1 MTEAAPPPTDPDR
14 ILLVDDD
21 PANLDILRQAL
32 DGRGYKLLVA
42 TSGEDALRVAL
53 RARPS
58 LVLLDVLMPGMDGYE
73 TCRRLKGD
81 PATADA
87 AVIFL
92 SALEDARDKV
102 RGLEA
107 GAVDFVTKP
116 FQPEEVVARVHTHLT
131 VQRLQAQLESR
142 NADLAREL
150 QVAQELLADARRRVE
165 GALLGSSPAVR
176 ALRETIAQRAASA
189 EPLLLTGPTGAGQEA
204 VARAVHHQS
213 PRGRQAFIHVNCAL
227 LAPGQAQGLL
237 AGPGAKDAAA
247 EAAVTLGPLEL
258 AERGTLYLEEIHQLP
273 PELQIRLAELLE
285 AASQARAG
293 GGKPVP
299 DVRVIASTSAPTSVE
314 SGLRPRLLAAL
325 EVGTVRVPSLAER
338 ADDIVELARFFVGQ
352 QARRAG
358 AVVER
363 ISDESER
370 RLRAYRWPGNLREL
384 ESVLERAVLSAR
396 EPILEVDKAL
406 LDEGLPLGHYRLL
419 TKLGEGGMGEVWR
432 ARHHLLARPCA
443 VKLIRPDRLGA
454 GHRDTALE
462 RFRLE
467 ARAISR
473 LTSPNT
479 VRLYDFGVS
488 ETGSLYFVMELLDG
502 LDLASLVQRFGPMP
516 AARVVSVLRQACR
529 SLAEAHE
536 AGLLHRDIKPHNL
549 FLCRLGVDFDVVK
562 VLDFGLVKSVGE
574 NDAHLTADGAL
585 TGTPA
590 YMPPERVTGG
600 PGGETSDLY
609 SLGCVA
615 FWMLTGKPVFSGD
628 PMAMLVHHVRTPPA
642 RPSDALGALVPEAVE
657 RVVLDCLA
665 KEPSR
670 RPASALELD
679 RRLAEIERADPW
691 TQEEAQRWWREHL
704 PQLSAPAPGGDRSD
718 DLLSLQSID

>member
-1 MTEAAPPPTDPDR
+1 MTEPATPPAAEVES

-21 PANLDILRQAL
+21 PSNLDILRQAL
-32 DGRGYKLLVA
+32 DGHGYRLLVA

-53 RARPS
+53 RSRPS

-73 TCRRLKGD
+73 ACRRLKSD
-81 PATADA
+81 PATADT

-92 SALEDARDKV
+92 SALEDAREKV

-116 FQPEEVVARVHTHLT
+116 FQPEEIVARVHTHLT
-131 VQRLQAQLESR
+131 VQRLQRQLAGR
-142 NADLAREL
+142 NADLQREL
-150 QVAQELLADARRRVE
+150 AVAQELLSEARLRVA
-165 GALLGSSPAVR
+165 GPLVGDSPAVR
-176 ALRETIAQRAASA
+176 ALRESIASHAATLDA
-189 EPLLLTGPTGAGQEA
+189 LVLTGPHGAGQEA
-204 VARAVHHQS
+204 VARAIHHAS
-213 PRGRQAFIHVNCAL
+213 PRARQPFIHVNCAL
-227 LAPGQAQGLL
+227 LASGQGSGLFAA
-237 AGPGAKDAAA
+237 AGAA
-247 EAAVTLGPLEL
+247 EAASSSLSQIEL
-258 AERGTLYLEEIHQLP
+258 AERGMLFLEEIHRMP
-273 PELQIRLAELLE
+273 TSLQDHLAAALE
-285 AASQARAG
+285 AAARQRDEGLA
-293 GGKPVP
+293 PSP
-299 DVRVIASTSAPTSVE
+299 DVRVIASASAPLSPE
-314 SGLRPRLLAAL
+314 SGFEPRLLARL
-325 EVGTVRVPSLAER
+325 EPRQLRVPALAER
-338 ADDIVELARFFVGQ
+338 ADDIPDLARFYVARH
-352 QARRAG
+352 ARRLG

-363 ISDESER
+363 LSDESLR
-370 RLRAYRWPGNLREL
+370 RMRAYRWPGNVREL
-384 ESVLERAVLSAR
+384 DSVLERAVASAR
-396 EPILEVDKAL
+396 EPVLEIDKAL
-406 LDEGLPLGHYRLL
+406 LDEGVPLGHYRLVS
-419 TKLGEGGMGEVWR
+419 KLGEGGMGEVWR
-432 ARHHLLARPCA
+432 ARHQLLARPCA
-443 VKLIRPDRLGA
+443 VKLIRPDRLGGTSQDA
-454 GHRDTALE
+454 AVE

-516 AARVVSVLRQACR
+516 APRVVAVLRQACR

-574 NDAHLTADGAL
+574 DDAHITADGAL

-615 FWMLTGKPVFSGD
+615 FWMLTGKPLFSGD
-628 PMAMLVHHVRTPPA
+628 PMAMLVHHVRTQPP
-642 RPSDALGALVPEAVE
+642 RPTDVLGAPVPEAVE

-665 KEPSR
+665 KEPSK
-670 RPASALELD
+670 RPSSAPELD
-679 RRLAEIERADPW
+679 RRLAVIERAEPW
-691 TQEEAQRWWREHL
+691 PQDEAVRWWREHL
-704 PQLSAPAPGGDRSD
+704 PGLSAPAPGSDRSD
-718 DLLSLQSID
+718 DLLSLQSLD